1 LNNFLNKNCFISG
14 ATGGL
19 GTEIAKILLANGCN
33 LFLTAKRR
41 GKLERLKQIL
51 EKQNHKDSEIYFCEG
66 DLSKLR
72 DICRIITQTRDKL
85 GTIDILINSAGIFL
99 SKPLVKTSLDEYEGI
114 FDANIRAP
122 FLFCKEFSKDMMKAK
137 WGRIV
142 NIGSSSAYQGFK
154 NGSVYCSSKHSLLGL
169 SRTLHAEL
177 KEYGIR
183 TFCISPGSIKTR
195 MGKITKDQDFDT
207 FLDPVEVAKYVEF
220 VISFDKELISE
231 EVRLNRISM

>member
-19 GTEIAKILLANGCN
+19 GTEIAKTLLANGCN
-33 LFLTAKRR
+33 LFLTAKSRQ
-41 GKLERLKQIL
+41 KLIRLKQVL
-51 EKQNHKDSEIYFCEG
+51 EDHNETSSKIYFYEG
-66 DLSKLR
+66 DLSKLK
-72 DICRIITQTRDKL
+72 DISKITTQAKNKL

-99 SKPLVKTSLDEYEGI
+99 SKPIVQTSLDEYEKV
-114 FDANIRAP
+114 FDINIRAP
-122 FLFCKEFSKDMMKAK
+122 FLFCKEFSKYMIKKK

-142 NIGSSSAYQGFK
+142 NIGSSSSYQGFK

-177 KEYGIR
+177 KEHGIR

-195 MGKITKDQDFDT
+195 MGKLSKDQDFDT

-231 EVRLNRISM
+231 EIRLNRINL

>member
-19 GTEIAKILLANGCN
+19 GTEIAKVLLSNGCN
-33 LFLTAKRR
+33 LFLTAKSRQ
-41 GKLERLKQIL
+41 KLIRLKQVL
-51 EKQNHKDSEIYFCEG
+51 EEHNETSQIYFCEG
-66 DLSKLR
+66 NLSKLK
-72 DICRIITQTRDKL
+72 DISRIITQAKNKL

-99 SKPLVKTSLDEYEGI
+99 SKPIVQTSLDEYEKV
-114 FDANIRAP
+114 FDTNIRAP
-122 FLFCKEFSKDMMKAK
+122 FLFCKEFSKYMMKKK

-142 NIGSSSAYQGFK
+142 NIGSSSSYQGFK

-169 SRTLHAEL
+169 SRTLHTEL

-195 MGKITKDQDFDT
+195 MGKLSKDQDFDT
-207 FLDPVEVAKYVEF
+207 FLDPVEVAKYIEF
-220 VISFDKELISE
+220 IISFDKELVSE
-231 EVRLNRISM
+231 EIRLNRISL